1 MQHITYV
8 GRTIRLRG
16 KLAASR
22 GNLIPVPYPPNTM
35 RVTEWVPTAHFAI
48 KFLTHL
54 KDNQSASNRPTGDY
68 LKDQTVTK
76 KKITSITV
84 RQPIAKSNKMQD
96 VQIQPI
102 SIPSCV
108 LSMNTSQTKAP
119 QHKIVEFLE
128 IRRRVWTSEGQ
139 ITACLLAVHNIVS
152 YVWGP
157 VSRRVWILL
166 TDWTI

>member
-76 KKITSITV
+76 KKSLQLRYVNPLPRAT
-84 RQPIAKSNKMQD
+84 KCKMFKFN
-96 VQIQPI
+96 
-102 SIPSCV
+102 PSPYRHV
-108 LSMNTSQTKAP
+108 YWAWTPLKQKHRNT
-119 QHKIVEFLE
+119 
-128 IRRRVWTSEGQ
+128 R
-139 ITACLLAVHNIVS
+139 
-152 YVWGP
+152 
-157 VSRRVWILL
+157 
-166 TDWTI
+166 